1 MYLLLLGIRPFVCS
15 FICRSNHP
23 SLWPSFAEG
32 MQENSKRPARCDPP
46 GIHLTSTNIH
56 LTSTGIRCDLG
67 LRDRNQP
74 QQQCGAR
81 LRCNQD
87 LCTAPVHRSCA
98 GRARERESE
107 GPSGSLCSTQPHTA
121 SAAAAAAKTSAHASK
136 SVLRHSLLVHPA
148 ALELDGQRPCPAT
161 QPSSRPAAQP
171 PSHPAARPS
180 VCLPDRDRK
189 QHLRLDRPL
198 TAPASRACSDLPLQP
213 SFGLSTCQPA
223 NSWGHI
229 HGETRDSGLSTA
241 GGLVGRSVSRPVGQ
255 SVRWLA
261 AVQVPFGSTECGPL
275 QSAMAADLNPDPPR
289 SAMAD
294 RCAPWGNHDCKRGLA
309 IGSLEQQAPAAS
321 TSTSEPRRVTSRL
334 GVQRLASVSTVS
346 TCCTCVSGGPSVGRA
361 WLACGST
368 SVAGRGTQPVC
379 EQPVREQP
387 PTRARLPSRA
397 AGKQHMLDPVSIAR
411 RTRAWT
417 RRRRQQ
423 QRQQR

>member
-1 MYLLLLGIRPFVCS
+1 
-15 FICRSNHP
+15 
-23 SLWPSFAEG
+23 
-32 MQENSKRPARCDPP
+32 MQ
-46 GIHLTSTNIH
+46 
-56 LTSTGIRCDLG
+56 
-67 LRDRNQP
+67 
-74 QQQCGAR
+74 R
-81 LRCNQD
+81 L
-87 LCTAPVHRSCA
+87 
-98 GRARERESE
+98 
-107 GPSGSLCSTQPHTA
+107 A
-121 SAAAAAAKTSAHASK
+121 SAALFRRVNLSACQH
-136 SVLRHSLLVHPA
+136 VSL
-148 ALELDGQRPCPAT
+148 
-161 QPSSRPAAQP
+161 
-171 PSHPAARPS
+171 SHPR
-180 VCLPDRDRK
+180 
-189 QHLRLDRPL
+189 HLRPYQ
-198 TAPASRACSDLPLQP
+198 TH
-213 SFGLSTCQPA
+213 
-223 NSWGHI
+223 SWGHI

-261 AVQVPFGSTECGPL
+261 AVQVPFGSTECGPM

-346 TCCTCVSGGPSVGRA
+346 TVSTCVSVGRA

-379 EQPVREQP
+379 EQPVCEQPVCEQP
-387 PTRARLPSRA
+387 PTQARLSSRT
-397 AGKQHMLDPVSIAR
+397 AGKQHMLEPVSIAR